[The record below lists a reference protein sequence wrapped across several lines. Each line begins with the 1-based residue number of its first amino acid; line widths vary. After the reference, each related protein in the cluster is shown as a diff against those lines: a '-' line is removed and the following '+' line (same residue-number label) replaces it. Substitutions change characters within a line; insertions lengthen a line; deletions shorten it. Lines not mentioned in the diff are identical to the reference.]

1 LPQISI
7 IMEGLNGKV
16 VIITGGSKGLGNAA
30 VKKFATSGAT
40 VVIWDIDETAGNAL
54 ATQLQSEGKSVIFQ
68 KVNTCNEENISQSV
82 EIILSKYSKIDVL
95 INNAGITRDATL
107 QKMDRNQWQQVI
119 DINLTGVFLC
129 TKYVS
134 PHMIKQNSGR
144 IINTS
149 SIVGIQGNFGQTN
162 YAASKAGVIAMTKT
176 WAKELGRKGI
186 CVNAVAPGFI
196 LTDMVRAMPPEVL
209 QKMSD
214 KVPLGKLGEAED
226 VADTYLF
233 LASDNAKYINGATIS
248 IDGGLN
254 I

>member
-1 LPQISI
+1 
-7 IMEGLNGKV
+7 
-16 VIITGGSKGLGNAA
+16 
-30 VKKFATSGAT
+30 
-40 VVIWDIDETAGNAL
+40 
-54 ATQLQSEGKSVIFQ
+54 
-68 KVNTCNEENISQSV
+68 
-82 EIILSKYSKIDVL
+82 
-95 INNAGITRDATL
+95 
-107 QKMDRNQWQQVI
+107 
-119 DINLTGVFLC
+119 
-129 TKYVS
+129 
-134 PHMIKQNSGR
+134 MIKQNSGR
-144 IINTS
+144 IINTVIYS
-149 SIVGIQGNFGQTN
+149 RYSGNFGQTN

-214 KVPLGKLGEAED
+214 KVPLGNSGEAED